1 MASLDDKGQ
10 TSNGPVG
17 AEERFATPATPFARL
32 PDPWQENHEGATP
45 AAAAAPQEDLDS
57 ILADLQSLLARPPAP
72 TAPPDRESS
81 VEPAAP
87 PPPEPAA
94 EPPVAASP
102 TEPSE
107 PAIAWR
113 DTEEVPWPLASTDPG
128 PEATPAPPPEAAAD
142 REATA
147 ANLEATTR
155 PPVFTPPNAAQ
166 ASEADALLAKL
177 QSLALDALN
186 RQPLTP
192 ESTSESS
199 LELKEPATPLPPEAV
214 MAAVSE
220 PEPEPDPEPEPEPE
234 PEPDPEPEPE
244 PEPEPDPSPLAS
256 AFEPP
261 AAVPAA
267 ELAPASHNG
276 SNGAATAAPASDSP
290 APLFKFGDRDHDP
303 LEVLRELLLSPEPGV
318 GAKATTPAAPAPPAR
333 RPPPAPP
340 RRLVKPEPPAP
351 PPAAPETPKKPTPP
365 APKPAPQPEA
375 EAAPPPEPQAAP
387 NPAEAGTPE
396 GVVVPPSEPAP
407 KPAAMA
413 AIPSVQEVEAT
424 YLRQLIAD
432 LETKLQDLEKQV
444 YQPTEVINPLLP
456 LIAQL
461 MKARTNM
468 NEEAVYTAV
477 VPVLD
482 RAIRERSTQ
491 DRAAMSEALAELIP
505 DAISE
510 EVKRS
515 PDTIAKA
522 LGPEMASAISEQI
535 KLQKDAI
542 SKALG
547 PEMGRAIKAQIE
559 LERDAMVDALYPV
572 IGNTIAKYMG
582 EVVAQINE
590 KVETAL
596 SPAGLQ
602 RKLRA
607 RLQGVSEAELILQES
622 MPTEVQAIFLIHKAS
637 GLVISEIQPALEAR
651 LEPNMVAGM
660 LTAIRSFVNDCIA
673 QSGEISELNEI
684 EYGDSRII
692 LEVAGYCYLALVV
705 RGTPRPVF
713 VKRMQRTL
721 MQIVRKYSR
730 EIEEFEG
737 DQATIPPELHTDL
750 AVLGESDIMT
760 PNGKPRRRS
769 RALLWLILAI
779 IAFLL
784 LPWAFFQVRGFL
796 ARRLETKIEAALT
809 DLDDKAYTT
818 LEAEVQG
825 NRVILEGRVPS
836 EAVKAEAAQMVAG
849 VAPNHELDNNIITV
863 QDPSATAMSVQLL
876 AAALNRDPGIDLTA
890 EYQGGVVML
899 RGQVSEAADRQQLVE
914 SFEQIPGVTQVQA
927 LQLAPAVLQ
936 ERLYF
941 DLNSAAIQA
950 ADRAGKLAAI
960 ATFLEASP
968 DVQLKIIGHSDEQG
982 SREVNEIVARDR
994 AAAVRDALVDLGLEP
1009 ERLLTEAIPDPPT
1022 DLGPEAPRWQGR
1034 CVRFELVL
1042 ARE

>member
-17 AEERFATPATPFARL
+17 AEDRFATPATPFDRL

-45 AAAAAPQEDLDS
+45 AAAAAPQEDLDI
-57 ILADLQSLLARPPAP
+57 ILADLQSLLARPP
-72 TAPPDRESS
+72 APPDRESS

-102 TEPSE
+102 AKPSE

-113 DTEEVPWPLASTDPG
+113 DTEEVPWPLASTDPQ

-142 REATA
+142 REATV
-147 ANLEATTR
+147 ANLEATAR

-199 LELKEPATPLPPEAV
+199 LELKEPATPPPLEAV
-214 MAAVSE
+214 MAAVS
-220 PEPEPDPEPEPEPE
+220 
-234 PEPDPEPEPE
+234 EPEPE

-261 AAVPAA
+261 AAVPTA

-276 SNGAATAAPASDSP
+276 SNGAATATPASAAP

-318 GAKATTPAAPAPPAR
+318 GAKAATPAAPAPPAR

-340 RRLVKPEPPAP
+340 RRLGKQEPPAP
-351 PPAAPETPKKPTPP
+351 APEAPRPIPPTPEP
-365 APKPAPQPEA
+365 TPQPEA
-375 EAAPPPEPQAAP
+375 ESEAAPPPEPQAAP
-387 NPAEAGTPE
+387 NLAEAGTSD
-396 GVVVPPSEPAP
+396 GVAAPPSEPAP
-407 KPAAMA
+407 KPAARA

-505 DAISE
+505 EAISE

-542 SKALG
+542 SNALG

-760 PNGKPRRRS
+760 PDGKPRRRS

-796 ARRLETKIEAALT
+796 AHRLETKIEAALT

-825 NRVILEGRVPS
+825 NRVILQGRVPS

-849 VAPNHELDNNIITV
+849 VAPGHELDNNIITV
-863 QDPSATAMSVQLL
+863 QDPSATAMSVQLM

-941 DLNSAAIQA
+941 DLNSATIQA

-982 SREVNEIVARDR
+982 TREVNEIVARER
-994 AAAVRDALVDLGLEP
+994 ATTVRDALVDLGLEP

-1022 DLGPEAPRWQGR
+1022 DLGLEAPRWQGR